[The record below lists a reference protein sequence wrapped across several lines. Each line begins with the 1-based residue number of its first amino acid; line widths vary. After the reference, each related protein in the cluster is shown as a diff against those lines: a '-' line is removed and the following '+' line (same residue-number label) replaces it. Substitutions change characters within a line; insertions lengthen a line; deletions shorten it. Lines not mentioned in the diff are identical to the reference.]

1 MGSPEISY
9 QPGEAETTLSSGKDL
24 LHGAELNQPDGSGL
38 DPRLASSLASQYNTT
53 KGHVHS
59 AGDTMGA
66 GADQARKVGD
76 TDEQDAKRAGA
87 IGGVKPAPADAAAT
101 AAKSAA
107 LRLDPSELSSLTSA
121 ASGVGGAGGAGS
133 GGPSPAAQP
142 TANVAAAHHSDFDLD
157 TQFNKTSAAGAAH
170 ELAGSARSWKEPCT
184 WCCNVQPIDAQPVN
198 I

>member
-9 QPGEAETTLSSGKDL
+9 QPEEAETTLSSGKSL
-24 LHGAELNQPDGSGL
+24 LHGAKLNQPDGSGL

-59 AGDTMGA
+59 AGDTMNA

-87 IGGVKPAPADAAAT
+87 VRGVKSAPADAAAA

-107 LRLDPSELSSLTSA
+107 LRLDPSELSSLTSG
-121 ASGVGGAGGAGS
+121 ASGAGGAGS
-133 GGPSPAAQP
+133 GGPSPAVQP
-142 TANVAAAHHSDFDLD
+142 PANVAAAHHGDFDLD
-157 TQFNKTSAAGAAH
+157 TRFNKTSAAGAAH